1 MCIPTAAPGI
11 PWRMTGSPREP
22 TLDELIDDE
31 DAKIAALG
39 EADGVRPALD
49 PEDPLEEEY
58 GHRPV
63 DGD

>member
-1 MCIPTAAPGI
+1 
-11 PWRMTGSPREP
+11 MTGSPREP